1 MTEDLT
7 SHAGQISVVTGAA
20 SGIGRASAIL
30 LARRG
35 AHVIALDV
43 NESGLKSVVDEVKS
57 GGGSATYHLF
67 DLGSEEN
74 VRTTIKAI
82 EKEHGRIDSVVN
94 AGGITGPTGMQT
106 EDISWEQFLKP

>member
-74 VRTTIKAI
+74 VRTTINAI
-82 EKEHGRIDSVVN
+82 
-94 AGGITGPTGMQT
+94 
-106 EDISWEQFLKP
+106 

>member
-7 SHAGQISVVTGAA
+7 SLVGQISVVTGAA

-43 NESGLKSVVDEVKS
+43 NETGLKAVVAEIKS
-57 GGGSATYHLF
+57 SGFLWS
-67 DLGSEEN
+67 
-74 VRTTIKAI
+74 
-82 EKEHGRIDSVVN
+82 DS
-94 AGGITGPTGMQT
+94 I
-106 EDISWEQFLKP
+106 

>member
-43 NESGLKSVVDEVKS
+43 NESGLKSVVDEVKVV
-57 GGGSATYHLF
+57 GAAPH
-67 DLGSEEN
+67 
-74 VRTTIKAI
+74 TTSLIWALRKMFAQRLRLLRKSTAELI
-82 EKEHGRIDSVVN
+82 
-94 AGGITGPTGMQT
+94 Q
-106 EDISWEQFLKP
+106 W